1 MISHPAVMTRFFS
14 MNFKK
19 VAGLALALL
28 MLLPLHSQGSEQN
41 IIVLGDSLSAAFG
54 IDPRDGWVALL
65 QKRLDERGHEYNVI
79 NASISGE
86 TTAGG
91 LTRLPALLRQ
101 HQPKIVILALGANDG
116 LRGLSLTKM
125 RDNLKQMT
133 ELSRSQPASVLLIGM
148 QLPPNYGPAY
158 TRLFHS
164 VYTELANDAEIA
176 LVPFLLEDIGENKA
190 LFQSDIVHPT
200 AEAQGRILKN
210 VWTELEPLL

>member
-1 MISHPAVMTRFFS
+1 MTRFFS